1 MASFGVSATVQA
13 TCLVSAPSVTFAI
26 HTGAMLNATSTVSVN
41 CTNSTPYSISLSAG
55 SPNGAAVATRRTT
68 ETDSALLIYALAPNS
83 QEVVTQGRMVD
94 TDTAGGTGV
103 QEVVTQGR
111 MVDTDTA
118 GGTGNGSAQVLA
130 DLGKFSAERHVTAGA
145 YADTIAVTVI
155 F

>member
-94 TDTAGGTGV
+94 TDTAGGTG
-103 QEVVTQGR
+103 
-111 MVDTDTA
+111 
-118 GGTGNGSAQVLA
+118 NGSTQVLA

>member
-68 ETDSALLIYALAPNS
+68 ESDSALLIYALAPNS

-94 TDTAGGTGV
+94 TDTAGGI
-103 QEVVTQGR
+103 
-111 MVDTDTA
+111 
-118 GGTGNGSAQVLA
+118 GNGFTQVLA
-130 DLGKFSAERHVTAGA
+130 DLGKFSAERHVAAGA